1 MIVDDQVFADGYLP
15 KRLPHREAEV
25 EVLAKAF
32 EPALDGEQPHDVLI
46 HGPHGVG
53 KTVLTRHTFGRLE
66 QRADVEW
73 AHIRTMGLSTA
84 GVIRATLQALGSDPA
99 QNTPQEDLC
108 LELRER
114 VDKPTIVV
122 LDEGDDLS
130 SDALARLADVR
141 LLAFVPIVHEPER
154 LLSRVDDDRV
164 RRRLVGRELELDR
177 YGSEELADILEPRAR
192 HGLRTGVD
200 DELLEEIADH
210 VGGVARKGIQT
221 LRAAAEIA
229 AEQQRA
235 IEAVDVD
242 DAHERAMHWIRE
254 ANLQSLPFH
263 HHVLYGLIRDAGE
276 GGIEPAT
283 LHQRYD
289 DLAEEIYAGHEQL
302 PIGRRARRNKIR
314 KLETYELVVVDGE
327 NRHRRYRVADKRI
340 DSSVTVDAGTV
351 DI

>member
-1 MIVDDQVFADGYLP
+1 MIVDEQVFADGYLP
-15 KRLPHREAEV
+15 KRLLHREAEV
-25 EVLAKAF
+25 EVLAGAF
-32 EPALDGEQPHDVLI
+32 EPTLDGDQPDDVLI

-73 AHIRTMGLSTA
+73 AHVRTMGLSTA
-84 GVIRATLQALGSDPA
+84 GVIRATLQALGEDPA

-130 SDALARLADVR
+130 SDALARLADVQ

-164 RRRLVGRELELDR
+164 RHRLVGRELELDR
-177 YGSEELADILEPRAR
+177 YASRELADILEPRVR
-192 HGLRTGVD
+192 HGLRTSVD
-200 DELLEEIADH
+200 DEFLEEIADH

-229 AEQQRA
+229 AERQCR
-235 IEAVDVD
+235 IEAVGVD
-242 DAHERAMHWIRE
+242 AAHERAMTWIRE
-254 ANLQSLPFH
+254 ANLQSLTLH
-263 HHVLYGLIRDAGE
+263 HHVLYEIVRDAGA
-276 GGIEPAT
+276 IEPDE
-283 LHQRYD
+283 LHDRYD
-289 DLAEEIYAGHEQL
+289 DVATAVYADREQT
-302 PIGRRARRNKIR
+302 PIGRRSRRNKLR
-314 KLETYELVVVDGE
+314 KLATYELVVVDGA
-327 NRHRRYRVADKRI
+327 NRHRTYRAADN
-340 DSSVTVDAGTV
+340 TVESPIQYDVLQATG
-351 DI
+351 